1 MVGKGREQHNS
12 EIKNMSHQ
20 FFFSPHILDNLH
32 IPAAGFD
39 VVQDISEPRLRLYIT
54 ARGVKTFFTR
64 KRVRGKDERIIIGRY
79 PDVSIEDARA
89 AVAEKIA
96 SADTPAPVRRNR
108 IVFDKLFEVF
118 MARKIKRNA
127 DSVQKLTRAAARHW
141 APLMKR
147 EVIGITAADLL
158 AVHKSI
164 RENAGAA
171 TANRM
176 LEIMKSMFK
185 FAVASGHIHEN
196 PAATLQKFPEVRRRV
211 KFGASEFSRLLSAIK
226 KEKNPAMRSAFL
238 MLVFAFAPKSAVFSM
253 RWRDLDF
260 NNDTWLGR
268 PLSDPAVVLLR
279 NIPQSG
285 AWVFPSR
292 GRHLTDPRKAWAN
305 LTRSAGLPDIQ
316 MNDIYKYLSRNLTWA
331 SDREQLRQNI
341 NNVLTQ
347 VDR

>member
-1 MVGKGREQHNS
+1 
-12 EIKNMSHQ
+12 MSHQ

-32 IPAAGFD
+32 VPSVGFD

-54 ARGVKTFFTR
+54 ARGIKTFFTR

-96 SADTPAPVRRNR
+96 SVGVRAPTRRNP

-127 DSVQKLTRAAARHW
+127 ESTQKLIRAATRHW

-158 AVHKSI
+158 AVHKNI
-164 RENAGAA
+164 KENAGAP

-176 LEIMKSMFK
+176 LEILKSMFK
-185 FAVASGHIHEN
+185 FAVANGHLRDN
-196 PAATLQKFPEVRRRV
+196 PAVELEKFPEARRRI
-211 KFGASEFSRLLSAIK
+211 KFGASEFTRLLSAIK

-260 NNDTWLGR
+260 NNDTWRGR

-292 GRHLTDPRKAWAN
+292 GRHLTDPRRAWAN
-305 LTRSAGLPDIQ
+305 LTRAAGLANVQ

-341 NNVLTQ
+341 NDVLTQ
-347 VDR
+347 VEQVEQVGR